1 MKILFT
7 ALRSSHIINF
17 HLPYLEYFKKNG
29 DEVHV
34 ITHGKVKEAGKS
46 YDVIFEK
53 KITSI
58 KNIKTIFEIPDR
70 KF

>member
-53 KITSI
+53 K
-58 KNIKTIFEIPDR
+58 
-70 KF
+70 